1 MGARCYRHTQP
12 MRKATS
18 AARSLSLPPL
28 VRQGS
33 LLNYVATVKLYEVT
47 LGAPSGGPAT
57 LVDFN
62 GTFDTDPHVRPAEHA
77 LVNGQYVK

>member
-1 MGARCYRHTQP
+1 M
-12 MRKATS
+12 S
-18 AARSLSLPPL
+18 DPPVL
-28 VRQGS
+28 VQQGS

-62 GTFDTDPHVRPAEHA
+62 GTFDTDPHVRPAERVA
-77 LVNGQYVK
+77 CLPPFTVTLA